1 MNGNGATSGQNASRV
16 GGDIAAG
23 PQEIV
28 GGDGVQRNGL
38 SSTVII
44 AIAAGS
50 GALALVLVVLCIFC
64 CRRRRR
70 RRRKQAELGGAAGL
84 QMNPAAPANG
94 MARSAPDGGGESAW
108 NTDTYALEDRVPPG
122 QAWMENNLSAVT
134 TYATADEPR
143 PPSSYDIIDNGRHLG
158 AYDAVD
164 DPHTARTYDVI
175 ENSCHAELYATR
187 EALYETIDTH
197 VGPVYDPHRTRELLG
212 ADTLRGSARS

>member
-1 MNGNGATSGQNASRV
+1 VNGNNASGQTESHV

-23 PQEIV
+23 AQDIG
-28 GGDGVQRNGL
+28 GGDGVRGTGL
-38 SSTVII
+38 GTTVNI

-50 GALALVLVVLCIFC
+50 CALVLVVLCILC
-64 CRRRRR
+64 CRRR
-70 RRRKQAELGGAAGL
+70 RRRKQAELGGGAGL